1 VVKRVDSDERKNLVS
16 FQKDYLKL
24 KSMYNPAVENAQENE
39 MMSNDSTN
47 VVTLEI
53 CKQCQ

>member
-1 VVKRVDSDERKNLVS
+1 
-16 FQKDYLKL
+16 
-24 KSMYNPAVENAQENE
+24 MYNPAVENAQENE
-39 MMSNDSTN
+39 MMSKDSTN